1 MKKFIIAAGVLL
13 CIAAGIAY
21 YIYNRISYQPE
32 WYLQDK
38 GAGEYQLTGNVNDL
52 ESKIKQDLENGR
64 SVEIPASRMVALIA
78 GQLEKKTGFEIQ
90 EAIKADRT
98 TIDPNGV
105 EVEMIVDVRLIP
117 PENLSKDAQ
126 KVLKKFLELVPE
138 KTRNNLY
145 VKCNMQVLKQAGSVS
160 LDPLSSISI
169 GKMKL
174 PVAALNKKTGSKRKF
189 SLESLSLS
197 DVEFGKNA
205 IILKP

>member
-1 MKKFIIAAGVLL
+1 MKTIIKVAVVLL
-13 CIAAGIAY
+13 CVAAAIAY

-32 WYLQDK
+32 WYLQEK
-38 GAGEYQLTGNVNDL
+38 EAGEYQLTGNFNVL
-52 ESKIKQDLENGR
+52 QSKIKQALESGK
-64 SVEIPASRMVALIA
+64 SVEIPASHMVALIA

-90 EAIKADRT
+90 EAIKAERT
-98 TIDPNGV
+98 TIDPNGI
-105 EVEMIVDVRLIP
+105 EVEMIVDVRRIP
-117 PENLSKDAQ
+117 PENLSKDDQ
-126 KVLKKFLELVPE
+126 KLLKKFLELVPE

-160 LDPLSSISI
+160 LDPLSSIFI

-174 PVAALNKKTGSKRKF
+174 PVSALQKQTGSKGKF

-197 DVEFGKNA
+197 DIELGKNA

>member
-1 MKKFIIAAGVLL
+1 MKKIIKVVGVLL
-13 CIAAGIAY
+13 CIAAGITY

-38 GAGEYQLTGNVNDL
+38 GAGEYQLTGNVDDL
-52 ESKIKQDLENGR
+52 ESKIKQALENGR

-126 KVLKKFLELVPE
+126 KVLKKFLE
-138 KTRNNLY
+138 
-145 VKCNMQVLKQAGSVS
+145 
-160 LDPLSSISI
+160 
-169 GKMKL
+169 
-174 PVAALNKKTGSKRKF
+174 
-189 SLESLSLS
+189 
-197 DVEFGKNA
+197 
-205 IILKP
+205 